1 MWRFKRDSAQTAFRQ
16 QAIAL
21 ADSLHSFARY
31 LSGADSEADDLV
43 QETYVRAF
51 AATTQFTPGSN
62 LKAWLYRILRN
73 LYIDRRR
80 RLNVSPVSDLSAD
93 DAELQPGDGTTNF
106 DANAVT
112 SADVESAMMALSE
125 SSRLIVLLDLEGLS
139 ESETAA
145 ILDCPIGTVKS
156 RLFRARSA
164 LRALLKDYAPARSL
178 HGL

>member
-1 MWRFKRDSAQTAFRQ
+1 MWRFKQENEQTALRR

-31 LSGADSEADDLV
+31 LSGADSDADDLV
-43 QETYVRAF
+43 QETYARAF
-51 AATTQFTPGSN
+51 AAAPQFAPGTN

-80 RLNVSPVSDLSAD
+80 RLKVSPIIDLAID
-93 DAELQPGDGTTNF
+93 DADLPPTEGIATF

-112 SADVESAMMALSE
+112 STDVESAMMALSE
-125 SSRLIVLLDLEGLS
+125 SNRLIVLLDLEGLS
-139 ESETAA
+139 EAETAA
-145 ILDCPIGTVKS
+145 VLDCPIGTVKS

-164 LRALLKDYAPARSL
+164 LRALLKDYAPARSV